1 MEEKKVVM
9 PLIPLKDM
17 VILPGMMVHFDVN
30 REITRKAV
38 ETAIEKEQKVFIVLQ
53 NESEKEEPS
62 TENLAGTGVVAYVK
76 QLVRMPKDGMR
87 VMVMAMEAS
96 GLSGVQIE
104 GGVYYAEITEAED
117 VSLER
122 FKEVEQKGLLDNL
135 RELFEAFSAEDERM
149 SQNVR
154 ERILKIRNLDK
165 LIKEVAINVIY
176 DNQDRQHYLEQ
187 DDDFTRYVFLV
198 KYLMQGI
205 EVLKIK
211 KDLQQKLRA
220 AVDKNQREY
229 YMKEQMKVIR
239 NELGE
244 NDLDSEAD
252 EYLEQVEKLQASEE
266 IKDKIRME
274 IRRFRS
280 LPSGSENAVSRS
292 YIETLL
298 ELPWEKR
305 TEDYLNIA
313 DAEKVLERDHYGMEK
328 VKERILEFLSVRALT
343 QKGDAPII
351 CLVGPPGT
359 GKTSIARSVAEAL
372 HKKYVRICLGGVRDE
387 AEIRGHRRTYVGAM
401 PGRII
406 EGIKNAGVKNPLML
420 LDEIDKTGNDRRG
433 DTASALLEVLDSEQN
448 VHFKDHYVELPVD
461 LSEVLFIA
469 TANNAGEIPK
479 PLLDRMEI
487 IEIAG
492 YTENEK
498 FHIAKNHLVKK
509 QLKKNGIAKK
519 QLSINDKA
527 LRKIIAEYTKEA
539 GVRGLER
546 KISAVMRKAAKQIL
560 EAQSKS
566 KEDAEPKE
574 QLEKIKVTD
583 KNLSDYL
590 GMPKYEVFDKNEKP
604 QVGVVRGLAWT
615 SAGGVTLE
623 TEAVTLPGNGT
634 LILTGKLGEVMQE
647 SAKAS
652 LGYIRSV
659 AEKHSIEADY
669 FKNNDIHVH
678 IPEGATPK
686 DGPSA
691 GITMTLAMLSAITK
705 RKVRAD
711 LAMTGEV
718 TLTGR
723 ILPIGGLKEK
733 LLAAKQAHMA
743 EVLVP
748 KGNEKNVSELE
759 EEVKKDIKIT
769 YIEHMEEVWD
779 IAFVS

>member
-1 MEEKKVVM
+1 MEEKKMVM

-30 REITRKAV
+30 RELTRKAV

-53 NESEKEEPS
+53 KESEQEDIS
-62 TENLAGTGVVAYVK
+62 RENLAEVGVVAYVK

-87 VMVMAMEAS
+87 VMVMAIEPAWVSGIHME
-96 GLSGVQIE
+96 E
-104 GGVYYAEITEAED
+104 GIYYAEITETED
-117 VSLER
+117 ISLER

-135 RELFEAFSAEDERM
+135 RELFEAFSAEEEHM

-154 ERILKIRNLDK
+154 DRILKIRNLDK
-165 LIKEVAINVIY
+165 LVKEVAINVIH
-176 DNQDRQHYLEQ
+176 DNQDRQNYLEQ
-187 DDDFTRYVFLV
+187 EDDFTRYVFLV
-198 KYLMQGI
+198 KYLMQAI

-211 KDLQQKLRA
+211 KDLQQKLKA

-229 YMKEQMKVIR
+229 YMREQMKVIR

-244 NDLDSEAD
+244 TDMDSEAD
-252 EYLEQVEKLQASEE
+252 DYLAQVEELLASEE
-266 IKDKIRME
+266 IKEKIRLE

-298 ELPWEKR
+298 ELPWDKK

-313 DAEKVLERDHYGMEK
+313 HAEKVLERDHYGMEK

-406 EGIKNAGVKNPLML
+406 EGIKNAGVRNPLML

-433 DTASALLEVLDSEQN
+433 DTASALLEVLDNEQN
-448 VHFKDHYVELPVD
+448 IHFKDHYVELPVD

-469 TANNAGEIPK
+469 TANNAGEIPR
-479 PLLDRMEI
+479 PLLDRMEV

-498 FHIAKNHLVKK
+498 FHIAKDHLVKK
-509 QLKKNGIAKK
+509 QLEKNGITRK
-519 QLSINDKA
+519 QFSITDKA

-560 EAQSKS
+560 EAQENQETESQP
-566 KEDAEPKE
+566 D
-574 QLEKIKVTD
+574 KIKVTD
-583 KNLSDYL
+583 KNLSEYL
-590 GMPKYEVFDKNEKP
+590 GMPTYEIFEKNKKP

-615 SAGGVTLE
+615 SVGGVTLE
-623 TEAVTLPGNGT
+623 TEAVTLPGNGK

-733 LLAAKQAHMA
+733 LLAAKHAHMA

-748 KGNEKNVSELE
+748 RGNEKTVSELE

-769 YIEHMEEVWD
+769 YIEHMDEVWG